1 MTNPRPSYQDRP
13 PRINYY
19 RDFMSFTLYTDAPSG
34 GTKKSRLLPGMLNE
48 NFRFSCYPN
57 DPTEAKDNP
66 AMAKKGIIWGCNPR
80 TFQRFINLFLEVA
93 KGEKGKNN
101 KIASN
106 VPGQYEEGA
115 ARGPMILRSELY
127 FGKDNEGIVWICVKA
142 PDRPTV
148 RFIFDASTYDV
159 FYDPATG
166 RPLNKD
172 VNSQEEAISWAVLLS
187 NIYGRSYPVEEP
199 YQIVDGQ
206 RVGGAPGGSPTHS
219 QAAAAPKEGT
229 PQPAPPANPSF
240 DDITW

>member
-1 MTNPRPSYQDRP
+1 MANPRKQFSDRP
-13 PRINYY
+13 QRTNYY
-19 RDFMSFTLYTDAPSG
+19 RDLPSFTLYTDAPSG
-34 GTKKSRLLPGMLNE
+34 GTKKSRLQSGLLNE

-66 AMAKKGIIWGCNPR
+66 DQAKKGIIWGCNPK
-80 TFQRFINLFLEVA
+80 TFQRFITLFLEIA
-93 KGEKGKNN
+93 RGERGHNN

-106 VPGQYEEGA
+106 VPGSYDEESG
-115 ARGPMILRSELY
+115 RGPMVLRSELF

-148 RFIFDASTYDV
+148 RFIFEASTYDV

-172 VNSQEEAISWAVLLS
+172 INSQEEAVSWAVLLS
-187 NIYGRSYPVEEP
+187 NIYGRAYPLEDP

-206 RVGGAPGGSPTHS
+206 RVAGNPSHSSTPSAPPP
-219 QAAAAPKEGT
+219 PKEGT
-229 PQPAPPANPSF
+229 PTPAPPANPSF
-240 DDITW
+240 DDIAW